1 MKRTIIF
8 FIGGAIAATAGFLI
22 GLPFSNRLIRWVIV
36 GVCISIFCHGY
47 NTRDKKL
54 VFTPFIGG
62 GAVVLGWFL
71 GKYITYTM
79 VVWPLFGLIVG
90 ATVLNQMTITE
101 RIKKAFFGFI
111 GGFIGVHFF
120 PFIYFGVLPLLSF
133 PFMAWDIDKMGLIL
147 SGGTIALGVAL
158 GGRKN
163 D

>member
-8 FIGGAIAATAGFLI
+8 FIGGAIAATVGFLI
-22 GLPFSNRLIRWVIV
+22 GLPFHDRLLRWVIV
-36 GVCISIFCHGY
+36 GAFISIFCHGY
-47 NTRDKKL
+47 DVRDKKL

-62 GAVVLGWFL
+62 GAVVLGWFF

-90 ATVLNQMTITE
+90 MTVPNQMTISE
-101 RIKKAFFGFI
+101 RIKKAIFGFI
-111 GGFIGVHFF
+111 GGFAGVHFF
-120 PFIYFGVLPLLSF
+120 PFIYFGVLPLLGF
-133 PFMAWDIDKMGLIL
+133 PFMAWDIEKMGLIL